1 MLPAQSL
8 GWLLGHHAQC
18 PSPSPEPAAIPSSF
32 PNPFLTC
39 RDTQRAKLTC
49 HSTGT
54 PGVHGAPWSSARGSP
69 AGLPAVP
76 QDSLTA
82 RSPGRVCRLLAS
94 GSPQGRHPAPAVCD
108 WGTAR
113 DVEDMGKSASPWGT
127 QGWWD
132 QPGLESGPKKGAG
145 WRMQTELTSK
155 ASGREKRGR
164 GARACVETEERQGT
178 LSAKG
183 LGSWRPNPDSRSW
196 IKTDQCLK
204 VQDFPVFRSVHRLSE
219 TQL

>member
-18 PSPSPEPAAIPSSF
+18 PSPSPDPAPSPSSF
-32 PNPFLTC
+32 PNPSLTC
-39 RDTQRAKLTC
+39 RDIQRAKLTC

-54 PGVHGAPWSSARGSP
+54 PGIRGAPWSSARGSP

-76 QDSLTA
+76 PDSLTA
-82 RSPGRVCRLLAS
+82 RSPGRVCRCLAS

-113 DVEDMGKSASPWGT
+113 DGEDMGKSASPWGR
-127 QGWWD
+127 QGWWG
-132 QPGLESGPKKGAG
+132 QAGLVGPAWPGVRSQEGG
-145 WRMQTELTSK
+145 RMKNADRVDLQGK
-155 ASGREKRGR
+155 WKRKTRQR
-164 GARACVETEERQGT
+164 GKSVCSEMEERQGT

-183 LGSWRPNPDSRSW
+183 LGSWRPNPDRRS
-196 IKTDQCLK
+196 
-204 VQDFPVFRSVHRLSE
+204 
-219 TQL
+219 